1 MGAVID
7 DVTRASLKREGE
19 RRCISLHDRFR
30 NDISEMSI
38 ALRDV
43 NWETQADIFRLAEEL
58 KLDSDRLLSVIE
70 GCELLGFAMVA
81 QGDVSLTP
89 LGQTFGE
96 ASVLARKEIFAVR
109 IRHLPLFRWLLDKA
123 GRG

>member
-1 MGAVID
+1 
-7 DVTRASLKREGE
+7 
-19 RRCISLHDRFR
+19 
-30 NDISEMSI
+30 MSI

-96 ASVLARKEIFAVR
+96 SERARAEGDFRGPHTPSAAV
-109 IRHLPLFRWLLDKA
+109 PMAA
-123 GRG
+123 GQGW